1 MSDSIFSWCTWT
13 VYERLIE
20 RANSY
25 LSFEAEFLMRS
36 DAKNIPPTHPKC
48 ILFLDLPF
56 SDIGTEMLGNRTVLS
71 VLSHMIR
78 VLM

>member
-1 MSDSIFSWCTWT
+1 MNGK

-20 RANSY
+20 RANRY

-36 DAKNIPPTHPKC
+36 DAKTVSPAHPKI

-56 SDIGTEMLGNRTVLS
+56 SDISAEMLG
-71 VLSHMIR
+71 IR
-78 VLM
+78 ISCLFVN